1 MITNLNGNAVQS
13 SKVFLTDN
21 GDTLVINGK
30 LVVSEDAIVEGL
42 DDGGSSYELPI
53 ASVSTLGG
61 VKIGEGI
68 SIDSNGVISASDYE
82 LPIASVSTLGG
93 VKIGEG
99 ISIDSN
105 GVISASGGGSVEEA
119 TTTTAGI
126 VKQAAYKA
134 NVSPSSLSDISTEIN
149 DLLQKLRAAG
159 IMASA

>member
-1 MITNLNGNAVQS
+1 MITNLNGNTVQS

-53 ASVSTLGG
+53 AS
-61 VKIGEGI
+61 
-68 SIDSNGVISASDYE
+68 A
-82 LPIASVSTLGG
+82 STLGG

-105 GVISASGGGSVEEA
+105 GVISASGGESVEEA

-126 VKQAAYKA
+126 VRQAAYKA
-134 NVSPSSLSDISTEIN
+134 NVSPSSLSDIATEMN
-149 DLLQKLRAAG
+149 DLLEKLRTAG